1 MTARLWLS
9 LPLAAAL
16 LVASCVAS
24 PEPTATPSEAPS
36 PAALAPAPG
45 LAGRSAA
52 RALPDDMTAALLRNR
67 LPVADLFDLTRRM
80 RGRDGQ
86 PAREFEP
93 VRTSPPDE
101 RVGSVREFWTYD
113 FDAKKNVRVSATLR
127 VVTDHAKWWVAND
140 VTADDAALRSSA
152 DGFEKVYP
160 VDRRLYG
167 EEWSPG
173 IDGDPRIAII
183 LARIPGRAAGYF
195 SSSDE
200 LPLWVNQFSAE
211 KEIIYVNAL
220 AARLGSA
227 NLSSVLA
234 HEFCHMIQFN
244 KRARSVVWFNE
255 GQAQLCERANGF
267 TGGFEQFFLRQPDTQ
282 LNEWPELDEQ
292 SVLHYGAAFLFL
304 EFLRQHAGGEDLINA
319 FMAKGID
326 TPADLDTVLH
336 ARGQPGL
343 EELFGDFVASNA
355 LIGSSPD
362 ARYAYAGAVQPRTPA
377 APTSQDRVAE
387 GGSFRG
393 TVHEYAARYV
403 ELPRAAFHLSFDG
416 ARTTRVIPTDAHSGK
431 SFWWSDRADGLDSA
445 LTRTVDLR
453 SARAATLTFWTWY
466 DLERD
471 FDYGYVAASSDGGA
485 HWTTLPA
492 PATTTSD
499 PNGNNLGSGFTATS
513 GGSGPVW
520 IEQKVDLGLFT
531 GKEIKLRFEMVTDG
545 ALNQNGFAVDDIEIP
560 EIGFKDDAETD
571 GDWQADGFIRSTNV
585 VRQRFAVQVLRFL
598 DSGKP
603 SVQRSVVEDGKLDLD
618 VDASADRRPP
628 ILAVS
633 GFAPRTTEL
642 AAFSFALSAKR

>member
-1 MTARLWLS
+1 MTRARPLS
-9 LPLAAAL
+9 HALAAL
-16 LVASCVAS
+16 LLASSCLSSTELGTSPSPQPSGAS
-24 PEPTATPSEAPS
+24 PSAATS
-36 PAALAPAPG
+36 AAVP
-45 LAGRSAA
+45 SAA
-52 RALPDDMTAALLRNR
+52 RPVPDDMTAALLRNR
-67 LPVADLFDLTRRM
+67 LPLADLFDLTRRM

-93 VRTSPPDE
+93 VRTTPPDE

-113 FDAKKNVRVSATLR
+113 FDAKKNVLVSATLR
-127 VVTDHAKWWVAND
+127 VMTDHAKWWVAND
-140 VTADDAALRSSA
+140 VTADDAALRASA
-152 DGFEKVYP
+152 DGFERVYP

-220 AARLGSA
+220 AARLGTS

-267 TGGFEQFFLRQPDTQ
+267 TTGFDQLFLRQPDTQ
-282 LNEWPELDEQ
+282 LNDWPELDEQ
-292 SVLHYGAAFLFL
+292 SAIHYGATFLFL

-326 TPADLDTVLH
+326 TPADLDGVLR

-343 EELFGDFVASNA
+343 EELFADFVAANA
-355 LIGSSPD
+355 LIGSSPE
-362 ARYAYAGAVQPRTPA
+362 ARFAYGGAVQPRTAA

-387 GGSFRG
+387 GGTLRG
-393 TVHEYAARYV
+393 TVHQYAARYV
-403 ELPRAAFHLSFDG
+403 DLPRAAFHLSFEG
-416 ARTTRVIPTDAHSGK
+416 ARATRLLPADAHSGK

-453 SARAATLTFWTWY
+453 SVRAATLTFWTWY

-471 FDYGYVAASSDGGA
+471 FDYGYVAVSSDGGA
-485 HWTTLPA
+485 HWTTLAA

-499 PNGNNLGSGFTATS
+499 PNGNNLGHGFTATS
-513 GGSGPVW
+513 GGSVPAW
-520 IEQKVDLGLFT
+520 IEQKVDLAPFA
-531 GKEIKLRFEMVTDG
+531 GKEVKLRFEVVTDG
-545 ALNQNGFAVDDIEIP
+545 ALNQNGLAIDDVAIP
-560 EIGFKDDAETD
+560 EIGFADDAETD
-571 GDWQADGFIRSTNV
+571 GDWRADGFIRSTNV
-585 VRQRFAVQVLRFL
+585 VRQRFAVELLRFPE
-598 DSGKP
+598 SGAP
-603 SVQRSVVEDGKLDLD
+603 TVQRSFVDEGRLDLD
-618 VDASADRRPP
+618 VDAAADRRAP
-628 ILAVS
+628 ILAVA
-633 GFAPRTTEL
+633 GFAARTTEL
-642 AAFSFALSAKR
+642 ASFSLALSAKR